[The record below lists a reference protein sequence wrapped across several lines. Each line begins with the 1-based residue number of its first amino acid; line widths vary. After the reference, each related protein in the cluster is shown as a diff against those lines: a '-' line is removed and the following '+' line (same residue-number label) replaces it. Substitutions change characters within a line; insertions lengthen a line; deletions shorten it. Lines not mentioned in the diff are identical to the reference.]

1 MLIERK
7 TKNLFFLNPRK
18 THKQS
23 LSEIKKRLNRPF
35 FFSYYI
41 VLASFSRMRESSL
54 LDMDSGCNT

>member
-7 TKNLFFLNPRK
+7 KKNLFFLNPRK

-35 FFSYYI
+35 FSYYI